1 MSISRKYGRTF
12 HFPFSP
18 GTTSDDRTNF
28 DWWED
33 FKKLTRIVITEKLD
47 GENSCINSVG
57 VFARSHGAEN
67 SNPWATHLKEK
78 RALILKDIEE
88 GELEIFGENLYAIHS
103 IEYKE
108 IDEHFYVF
116 GIRVGDEW
124 LSWEETEEICYLL
137 DLKTAPVIGIY
148 DTKDFETPED
158 FITLVNSIVS
168 EESTFGSKDSETGED
183 CTMEGIVVRNFDS
196 YSATIGGQIDPQNVF
211 KYVRENHVK
220 TDEHWI
226 KNWKVAKLSH
236 W

>member
-33 FKKLTRIVITEKLD
+33 FKRLVEVVITEKLD
-47 GENSCINSVG
+47 GENSCINSIG
-57 VFARSHGAEN
+57 VFSRSHAAPN
-67 SNPWATHLKEK
+67 MNPWSTHLKEK

-103 IEYKE
+103 IEYKD

-137 DLKTAPVIGIY
+137 DLKTVPVIGVY
-148 DTKDFETPED
+148 KTSDFDSPED
-158 FITLVNSIVS
+158 FVNLVMSIVG
-168 EESTFGSKDSETGED
+168 EESTFGSKDSATDED
-183 CTMEGIVVRNFDS
+183 CTMEGVVVRTSDS
-196 YSATIGGQIDPQNVF
+196 YKATVGGQIDSQNVF

-220 TDEHWI
+220 TDEHWV
-226 KNWKVAKLSH
+226 KNWKVAKLNH